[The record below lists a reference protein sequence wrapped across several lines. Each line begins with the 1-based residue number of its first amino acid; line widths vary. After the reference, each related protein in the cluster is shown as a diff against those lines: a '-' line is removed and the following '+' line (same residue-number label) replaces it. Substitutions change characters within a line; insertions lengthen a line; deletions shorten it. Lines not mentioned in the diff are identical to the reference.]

1 MANTY
6 TQLFIQLV
14 FSPIRKTAI
23 ISDTYET
30 ILHKYITGIITNK
43 GHKMICINGTEDHVH
58 ILISLNP
65 EYSISSL
72 VQEVKRCSSIW
83 INENKFCLGRFEW
96 QSGFGA
102 FSYSKS
108 QLSNVIKYI
117 ENQKEHH
124 KKVSFLDEYKHFLN
138 KFEVEYDS
146 RYIFKELQND

>member
-14 FSPIRKTAI
+14 FSPIRKTALI
-23 ISDTYET
+23 RDSYE
-30 ILHKYITGIITNK
+30 INLHKYITGIITNK
-43 GHKMICINGTEDHVH
+43 GHKMICINGTEDHIH

-72 VQEVKRCSSIW
+72 VQEVKRSSSIW
-83 INENKFCLGRFEW
+83 INDNKFCLGRFEW

-108 QLSNVIKYI
+108 QLKNVIVYI
-117 ENQKEHH
+117 GNQKEHH
-124 KKVSFLDEYKHFLN
+124 KKVSFLDEYKTFLN
-138 KFEVEYDS
+138 NLDVEYDP